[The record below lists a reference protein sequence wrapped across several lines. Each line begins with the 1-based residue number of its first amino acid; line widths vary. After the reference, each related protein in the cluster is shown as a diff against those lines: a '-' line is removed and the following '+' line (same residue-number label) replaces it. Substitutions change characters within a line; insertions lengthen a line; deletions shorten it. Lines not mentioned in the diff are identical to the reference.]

1 MILRAKSVTQWLK
14 AHRAGLRPWGEHRKY
29 PWGSRWAQWACVRPW
44 VRPQHQKQSRKERKG
59 GKRGIKEGN
68 RGEGRNGEGWNS
80 SQVYHLVFAGSITII
95 YNMFLH
101 FLSLLTSQRIPENQ
115 RTSLRGPKPL
125 DSHPESPTQYTHTHA
140 CTQQDFRVFL
150 KNHHSF
156 DFSVLKHLY
165 ASTPQEWFWT
175 TLLLPA
181 SVRLISNT
189 SQSRV

>member
-44 VRPQHQKQSRKERKG
+44 VSPQHQKPSRKERKG

-80 SQVYHLVFAGSITII
+80 SQVYHLVLAGSITII

-101 FLSLLTSQRIPENQ
+101 FFSLLTSQRIARLWPVWEAQ
-115 RTSLRGPKPL
+115 SLSIVIWNRPH
-125 DSHPESPTQYTHTHA
+125 STHTHA
-140 CTQQDFRVFL
+140 CTQQDFGVFL
-150 KNHHSF
+150 KDHHSF
-156 DFSVLKHLY
+156 DFSVLKHLH
-165 ASTPQEWFWT
+165 ACTPQEWFWT
-175 TLLLPA
+175 TLFLPA